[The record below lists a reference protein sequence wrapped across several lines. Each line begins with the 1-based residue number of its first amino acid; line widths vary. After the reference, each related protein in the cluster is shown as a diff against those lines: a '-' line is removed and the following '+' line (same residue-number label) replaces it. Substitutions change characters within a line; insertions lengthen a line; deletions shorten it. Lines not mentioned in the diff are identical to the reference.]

1 MQRVYILIRT
11 QAGKMWHVRS
21 LVDKIKGINDVHVI
35 TGPYDLVADAELPST
50 VYLKEIIDK
59 IHEMDGVISTET
71 WVAI

>member
-11 QAGKMWHVRS
+11 HAGRMWHVRS
-21 LVDKIKGINDVHVI
+21 MVDKIKEINDVHVI